1 MGIAMQK
8 DHYDVPDEGDT
19 DVKLHSL
26 QAGLEKLQA
35 EKEFLRDWRSVVGY
49 EGRYEVSLS
58 GEVLSLLTGR
68 ILKPGTQSRGYQ
80 TVLLYDGSSPKRPQS
95 KTVHSLVAEAFL
107 GPRPD
112 KMTINHLD
120 GDKSNNRLDNLEYC
134 SMRDNARHAV
144 GHGLMAPPGS
154 HTAKLDEHQVQLI
167 RDIYAAKPPRGT
179 QACLARALDVTPNTI
194 RDAANGKH
202 YPENGDSH
210 DA

>member
-1 MGIAMQK
+1 MQK
-8 DHYDVPDEGDT
+8 DHFEIPPEGEDAH
-19 DVKLHSL
+19 KLRSL
-26 QAGLEKLQA
+26 QTGLEKYRA
-35 EKEFLRDWRSVVGY
+35 ETKFLRDWKSVVGY

-58 GEVLSLLTGR
+58 GEVRSILTGR

-80 TVLLYDGSSPKRPQS
+80 TVVLYDGSSPKRPQS

-134 SMRDNARHAV
+134 SMSDNARHAV
-144 GHGLMAPPGS
+144 AHGLLAPPRS
-154 HTAKLDEHQVQLI
+154 HTAKLNEHQVKLI
-167 RDIYAAKPPRGT
+167 RAIFASKPPRGT

-194 RDAANGKH
+194 RDVANGKH
-202 YPENGDSH
+202 YPENGDNCDH
-210 DA
+210 

>member
-1 MGIAMQK
+1 MQK

-26 QAGLEKLQA
+26 QAGLEKYQA

-68 ILKPGTQSRGYQ
+68 ILMPGTQSRGYK
-80 TVLLYDGSSPKRPQS
+80 TVVLYDGSSPKRPRS

-112 KMTINHLD
+112 KMTINHID
-120 GDKSNNRLDNLEYC
+120 GDKSNNRLENLEYC

-144 GHGLMAPPGS
+144 GHGLMTPPRS
-154 HTAKLDEHQVQLI
+154 HTAKLNEHQVKLI
-167 RDIYAAKPPRGT
+167 RAIFASNPPRGT
-179 QACLARALDVTPNTI
+179 QACLARALDVTRDTI
-194 RDAANGKH
+194 HGVVSGKH